1 MRPSR
6 CRHVA
11 APTRID
17 DADQEP
23 LPMTT
28 PTLAPPRR
36 RWFAGAALA
45 AAFVAGGLT
54 LPLVTAYAA
63 DAAADGGMHHMM
75 GHGHGDMHAMAMAH
89 VSKVLDEVG
98 ASADQKSRIEAILH
112 AGFAPMASL
121 HADMAKTHAGLHA
134 ILTAPTIDRAA
145 LEQLRAAEIARLDEA
160 TRTMTKAIADAA
172 EVLTPEQR
180 AKLATLMAQHR
191 PSS

>member
-1 MRPSR
+1 
-6 CRHVA
+6 
-11 APTRID
+11 
-17 DADQEP
+17 
-23 LPMTT
+23 MTT
-28 PTLAPPRR
+28 PTLAPPHRH
-36 RWFAGAALA
+36 WFAGAALA

-63 DAAADGGMHHMM
+63 DGGMHHMM
-75 GHGHGDMHAMAMAH
+75 GHGHGDTHAMAMAH

-134 ILTAPTIDRAA
+134 ILTAPTVDRAA

-191 PSS
+191 PPS